1 MCSPNGQCDKQV
13 THLAAAAAMAAE
25 WTGSSPTAV
34 TRLCDN
40 TLLLQSYAHHLRCPS
55 EAKQP
60 VCGGQFQLWI
70 QIGKQV
76 HTKIMPQ
83 AA

>member
-1 MCSPNGQCDKQV
+1 MGNEMHFDVFIKRLVNTCLLTDKCDKQV

-40 TLLLQSYAHHLRCPS
+40 DFLLQPA
-55 EAKQP
+55 
-60 VCGGQFQLWI
+60 
-70 QIGKQV
+70 
-76 HTKIMPQ
+76 
-83 AA
+83 